1 MSETITQIN
10 YIFNNLKNDIRKTRF
25 KIIENANI
33 ELIKLYFRVGKI
45 IEENWKYGNN
55 FINELSTKIKQDFPD
70 MKGFLPRN
78 LRRMRT
84 FYNEYKN
91 IYLKKP

>member
-10 YIFNNLKNDIRKTRF
+10 YIFDNIKNDIRKTRF

-45 IEENWKYGNN
+45 IEDNWKYGNN
-55 FINELSTKIKQDFPD
+55 FTIELSTK
-70 MKGFLPRN
+70 LS
-78 LRRMRT
+78 
-84 FYNEYKN
+84 
-91 IYLKKP
+91 LKKIL